1 MSDHGTI
8 DREQDKKQETAAL
21 AGNPCLFLTAQTIQE
36 HGLLY
41 SVVCLFKTHL
51 FHLLR

>member
-21 AGNPCLFLTAQTIQE
+21 ASNHCLILTAQTIQR

-41 SVVCLFKTHL
+41 SVSPRFHFFVFK
-51 FHLLR
+51 